1 MEEPGVESNFP
12 AQFQTK
18 ETADLF
24 LALIVHLLQEGGQG
38 AIVLPDGSLFGE
50 GVKTRLKEHL
60 LERCNLHTIVRL
72 PNGVFA
78 PYTDI
83 NTNLLFF
90 TKGEPSREVWY
101 FEHPLP
107 AGYKKYTKTRPIR
120 IEEFALEKAWW
131 HERQETERAWRVPVE
146 TIKARGYNLDIK
158 NPNAADPSHGD
169 PAKLLAQYHAL
180 QAEIA
185 GRRASLRAEL
195 QAALEGTGHGA

>member
-1 MEEPGVESNFP
+1 MDVILTNPPFGGMEEPGVESNFP

-24 LALIVHLLQEGGQG
+24 LALIVHLLRDGGQG

-60 LERCNLHTIVRL
+60 LERCNLHTVVRL

-90 TKGEPSREVWY
+90 TKGEPTREVWY

-107 AGYKKYTKTRPIR
+107 AGI
-120 IEEFALEKAWW
+120 
-131 HERQETERAWRVPVE
+131 QEVHQDP
-146 TIKARGYNLDIK
+146 
-158 NPNAADPSHGD
+158 ADPHRGVRRGEGVVAR
-169 PAKLLAQYHAL
+169 P
-180 QAEIA
+180 
-185 GRRASLRAEL
+185 GRRAS
-195 QAALEGTGHGA
+195 TPGA